1 MTTFRARQF
10 TMLMVAVTIGVAI
23 QRPITFAAQDPQP
36 VFKAGVA
43 LVPITALVR
52 DSRNRIVRN
61 LGLDDFQVFEGGR
74 PRPIV
79 DFAASDN
86 APINVA
92 FLFDTS
98 GSMHV
103 ASNLARGKDFVE
115 EFVGGME
122 PAADRVALFTFDKS
136 LRREVPFTK
145 DRDEVYD
152 ALGGV
157 KPWGLTSLYDAIAET
172 AKQLGDRTSE
182 RRAVVVIT
190 DGVDTS
196 SALTPAEVS
205 GLASSI
211 DVPVYVV
218 AVVSPL
224 DHPGTPTAV
233 ISDRTNGGLANVA
246 QWTGG
251 RTDLRQCVRADPG
264 RRPGVTA
271 DDAASVPPC
280 HRIVAVSRLVPAG
293 SENQT
298 TWSHGAGQNR
308 LFRGGAAP
316 RESRRCR
323 PSPDLTQPTGPLHH
337 RCPGLDSFSKEC
349 GSFRPPAAASAAP

>member
-1 MTTFRARQF
+1 MPSAFRARIFDKFFRLEHHHTESASGARGAGIGLYMCRQIVELHGGQIACGRYRRPRDIHHGHAARARPHPNGREGYGNLRPLMAAAARADTIHGNTDDYLPSSKF

-218 AVVSPL
+218 AVVCPWIIQA
-224 DHPGTPTAV
+224 P
-233 ISDRTNGGLANVA
+233 
-246 QWTGG
+246 
-251 RTDLRQCVRADPG
+251 
-264 RRPGVTA
+264 RPP
-271 DDAASVPPC
+271 SY
-280 HRIVAVSRLVPAG
+280 RIARMAG
-293 SENQT
+293 SRMSRSGREEN
-298 TWSHGAGQNR
+298 
-308 LFRGGAAP
+308 
-316 RESRRCR
+316 
-323 PSPDLTQPTGPLHH
+323 
-337 RCPGLDSFSKEC
+337 
-349 GSFRPPAAASAAP
+349 

>member
-1 MTTFRARQF
+1 MTIVRPRQF
-10 TMLMVAVTIGVAI
+10 SAVIGVVAI
-23 QRPITFAAQDPQP
+23 CIGLQSPFPIHAQDAQP

-61 LGLDDFQVFEGGR
+61 LGRDDFQVLEGGR

-79 DFAASDN
+79 DFGSNDK

-98 GSMHV
+98 GSMSV
-103 ASNLARGKDFVE
+103 ASNVARGKDFVE
-115 EFVGGME
+115 EFVLGIE
-122 PAADRVALFTFDKS
+122 PAADQVAFFTFDKA
-136 LRREVPFTK
+136 LRREVSFTN

-172 AKQLGDRTSE
+172 AKQLGDPASQ

-190 DGVDTS
+190 DGADTS

-211 DVPVYVV
+211 DVPVYVI

-224 DHPGTPTAV
+224 DHPGAPAAV
-233 ISDRTNGGLANVA
+233 VADSGNGGLSNVA
-246 QWTGG
+246 DWTGG
-251 RTDLRQCVRADPG
+251 ELLYVSESNQIPVVAKELLRMMRHQYLLAIESSQSAGWYQLEVRTKQRGLTVR
-264 RRPGVTA
+264 
-271 DDAASVPPC
+271 
-280 HRIVAVSRLVPAG
+280 SRTGYFAG
-293 SENQT
+293 E
-298 TWSHGAGQNR
+298 
-308 LFRGGAAP
+308 
-316 RESRRCR
+316 
-323 PSPDLTQPTGPLHH
+323 
-337 RCPGLDSFSKEC
+337 
-349 GSFRPPAAASAAP
+349 RPPNPRS